1 MTRGMAREMAEHTVR
16 SYEEELRRLRDMIVR
31 MGGLAEQQ
39 VADAT
44 SALVRRDTD
53 LAAEV
58 VQRDAQID
66 ALEREVE
73 AFVVRLLALRQPVG
87 EGEVAELPAHDP
99 VWAERFLLEGHQ
111 GDQAEG
117 LPVARGTRCENTR

>member
-1 MTRGMAREMAEHTVR
+1 MTGGIAREMPEHTVR

-58 VQRDAQID
+58 VQRPSSSAS
-66 ALEREVE
+66 
-73 AFVVRLLALRQPVG
+73 
-87 EGEVAELPAHDP
+87 
-99 VWAERFLLEGHQ
+99 W
-111 GDQAEG
+111 
-117 LPVARGTRCENTR
+117 RCASPWGRTSG